1 MQRQMDTVFG
11 RSLIGAVG
19 LSQGF
24 IDEAIRKA
32 TASNVWDASQ
42 ALQVLRDGVAQF
54 EPLLAEHLS
63 DAVLAGWIAGY
74 DNVAGQ
80 LPLWLQQEF
89 TDSIRRGPPG
99 KPPTVNL
106 FGMFD
111 REPRLKLVNV
121 ENAAM
126 RLMERGIM
134 TRPQFD
140 AAKQSA
146 QREAFTIAGDLG
158 TQTIDRMRY
167 LLYQELSE
175 GPSLKG
181 FENRINES
189 LGTSPIAPG
198 HLENVYRTNLQA
210 AYRDGRET
218 LRRQPLVAAAFPYQA
233 YFAVHDRR
241 ARNTHRMMETLGLNG
256 TNVYRSDDPVWDYFT
271 PPWDYNCRCGVRL
284 MTLEQAAQAGV
295 QEAIE
300 WLRTGRPPIN
310 PEYRLSAI
318 PFEHNE
324 GFGHR
329 GNVGIIVM
337 SASRAPSGYS
347 HDQPLVING
356 KNYIGGQ
363 FIPSSE
369 LEHATAEQKAEIAT
383 GRKAEPPKPQKV
395 AAPTHPEIEPPPN
408 WVARLKKSYQIK
420 LPDGYGAKIKYD
432 SKAKGYYFRLSGPD
446 GSQQF
451 ADRYKTIDDAAKHAA
466 TLLHVR
472 GLGKPKEAPKQQ
484 PSESKPRQRKQAKT
498 NQGNWHYKSVDFVSR
513 GAKTKFRD
521 NLEALRTLRTVQME
535 DREPTESEKEAMSK
549 FVGWGQFPQVFDPGH
564 RSGMYPQWRKEREE
578 LRSMVGESAFDS
590 AAKATINS
598 HFTAPDVIQ
607 AHWKMAERL
616 GFNGGRMLE
625 PAVGSGYYL
634 GLMPEHLAS
643 KTNVTAIEMDQES
656 GALAKALY
664 PSANVYITPFQDHAT
679 PKDFFDLVATNVPFS
694 EGIRIKYGSM
704 RPTLHD
710 YYFLR
715 SIDTAKPGGLIMQLT
730 SAGTMDKLDP
740 RVRAKIEKECEL
752 VSAIRFPGDTH
763 KDNAGTSVVTDM
775 LILRKKNPSIPPAP
789 EEVPPEALPPGSRWA
804 DQPIDRMTNEE
815 FNKKLIEARAN
826 GEDVKGSEPSVNT
839 GRFTGTT
846 VDSLGRLYHWVD
858 GVRVAAPRWDDL
870 VTVPDPNG
878 GEPIPVNRYFAEHPE
893 QILGT
898 IDRTGTMYT
907 GNQMNVSR
915 TDDYEQRLNDAIQRL
930 PQGIFN
936 PEKSIEKED
945 TRVILDDGDTTL
957 NGQYLVQDG
966 RVYKKV
972 DGAIEPQ
979 ALSEIDT
986 ERAIGQIA
994 IRNAARK
1001 LLDAQQRGL
1010 DTNSLR
1016 EELNSLYDD
1025 FVSKHGSLH
1034 ERHNKLP
1041 MRNDADAPFLL
1052 ALEHYNSTTKQVSK
1066 ADIFSIDTILPD
1078 SKATSAS
1085 NVAEAVGISM
1095 HEYGKIDIDRIA
1107 KLTGKSIETVED
1119 ELIDSGVAFDVPGHG
1134 WQDAAEYLSGN
1145 TRKKLK
1151 EAIAAAASDPRYEP
1165 NVKAL
1170 EASQPVDIPTDEIG
1184 IKLTSPW
1191 VPDDVLEKFFEETVG
1206 ADPGDFK
1213 IKYIPQTQTY
1223 DVMVNKWIS
1232 YRDAVD
1238 TAWSVKRASGKTVF
1252 TFEDAIRAALS
1263 GKSPVI
1269 YHPKGLDDNK
1279 TVDIE
1284 STEDAKR
1291 KVEELKA
1298 QFKDWVWEDQ
1308 ERADRLTTIYNQ
1320 SQNVMVERKFDG
1332 SHLQLPG
1339 IVATFK
1345 PRKVQKDFV
1354 WRVISTGRGLAAHEV
1369 GYGKTASMIA
1379 AAMELRRLGLAKKP
1393 CLACL
1398 KANIE
1403 QMTQEALE
1411 LYPNAKILSIS
1422 KFDTENRQKV
1432 LNQIATGD
1440 YDLVIITHNNLEA
1453 MKLRPDNVKKFIDQ
1467 EIKELEDTIVGIQTQ
1482 QHDNNQ
1488 DRTQARSI
1496 TKNLNER
1503 KLKLEQ
1509 QLKEAMDNASK
1520 DEIYFEDTGI
1530 DQLFV
1535 DEAHHFKSL
1544 PCVSKQRVKGVPM
1557 GRSERATDMYA
1568 KTRYLLDKHN
1578 GRGVVFATGTPI
1590 VNTMAELYNLQR
1602 FLQPDLLKEHGL
1614 EQFDAW
1620 KETFGET
1627 QNNMEFKL
1635 TGKVDSTE
1643 RFSKF
1648 VNVPEL
1654 RHLTSDFMDI
1664 QRIEWL
1670 KDANGKPLIKRPTK
1684 HDDVIVSESNDEIE
1698 RMMAGIHR
1706 RAEAMKRGGKAT
1718 KGEDNML
1725 NVCNDAKMGSIDM
1738 RLIDAE
1744 APDHPMSKANRAINE
1759 IVRIYKE
1766 HPGKTQCVFSDL
1778 GINETKKTGFSLF
1791 EDMKR
1796 KLVEAGIPKE
1806 HIVDFSDD
1814 SMKGAK
1820 RLDAQEAMKRGDI
1833 RIAFGST
1840 PRLGTGTNIQKNLY
1854 AVHHLDIP
1862 YVPAVLEQRDGRGH
1876 RSGNQNEDFHAYRY
1890 VQQGS
1895 ADPLFWQILANK
1907 VGFINQ
1913 YMRGDKSARTMEDIA
1928 ADELSP
1934 DEMIEIASGGTDTL
1948 DRIKNQQEVERL
1960 RRLKM
1965 RHEVDQTKIHAALQN
1980 VDQTRERYRRE
1991 HERRSIDADYFDNQK
2006 DWSMV
2011 IDGRKFT
2018 ERSEAKDA
2026 LQAAIQ
2032 RAHASLFDSRGF
2044 AVRETAPIGK
2054 YRGADLH
2061 VNKGGML
2068 LLEGPSGETYQS
2080 GTQIPSIDYVAR
2092 TIGKK
2097 VEEAKKRVENYEK
2110 DVEKMRSSVGK
2121 PFRYSEELAK
2131 AVQRQ
2136 TELENARQMK
2146 LHRAETEALK
2156 MSMVPGT
2163 EKVVDGRT
2171 YVLNEHHRWQGKKDE
2186 VPQQPPS
2193 QPKQQSPQPQ
2203 PKQQKPAKV
2212 QPAPKAPIVPQID
2225 RAVAAK
2231 AAEEGDSPEH
2241 RQARMA
2247 VAMHYLTNIAKT
2259 YDHVTKSMK
2268 PLDSARAKGMAD
2280 GIDFSKPVKI
2290 GPPPTIP
2297 PPDKLIQWQAPGG
2310 FRGSYFS
2317 VQGASPADLGIH
2329 DHAKAWT
2336 EPGQPVKP
2344 REQKLYDT
2352 RKAKL
2357 DRVTYLQSITAPTID
2372 TWSVPGTP
2380 VPVSGGGVQYFVPVA
2395 SNPSVRVADATKHAK

>member
-24 IDEAIRKA
+24 IDEAVRKA
-32 TASNVWDASQ
+32 TANNVWDASQ

-134 TRPQFD
+134 TRQQFD

-175 GPSLKG
+175 GPSLRG

-383 GRKAEPPKPQKV
+383 GKKAEPPKPPKV
-395 AAPTHPEIEPPPN
+395 SAPTHPEIEPPPN

-432 SKAKGYYFRLSGPD
+432 SKAKGYYFRLSGPE

-472 GLGKPKEAPKQQ
+472 GLGKPKEAPKPQT
-484 PSESKPRQRKQAKT
+484 SESKPRQRKQAKT
-498 NQGNWHYKSVDFVSR
+498 NQGNWHYKSVDFVSN
-513 GAKTKFRD
+513 GAKTKFND
-521 NLEALRTLRTVQME
+521 NLEALRTLRAVQLE
-535 DREPTESEKEAMSK
+535 DREATEAEKEAMSK

-578 LRSMVGESAFDS
+578 LRAIIGDDAFKSAS
-590 AAKATINS
+590 RATTNS

-616 GFNGGRMLE
+616 GFKGGRMLE

-634 GLMPEHLAS
+634 GLMPEHIAS

-664 PSANVYITPFQDHAT
+664 PSANVYITPFQDHST
-679 PKDFFDLVATNVPFS
+679 PKNFFDLVATNVPFS
-694 EGIRIKYGSM
+694 ADVRIKYGSM

-740 RVRAKIEKECEL
+740 RVRAKIESECEL

-763 KDNAGTSVVTDM
+763 KRNAGTSVVTDM

-789 EEVPPEALPPGSRWA
+789 EETPE
-804 DQPIDRMTNEE
+804 
-815 FNKKLIEARAN
+815 EA
-826 GEDVKGSEPSVNT
+826 KPKT
-839 GRFTGTT
+839 HRFTGTT

-870 VTVPDPNG
+870 VNVANPDG
-878 GEPIPVNRYFAEHPE
+878 GDPIPVNRYFAEHPE
-893 QILGT
+893 QILGRL
-898 IDRTGTMYT
+898 DRSGTMYT
-907 GNQMNVSR
+907 GDQMNVSR
-915 TDDYEQRLNDAIQRL
+915 TDDYEKLLNDAIERL
-930 PQGIFN
+930 PEGILKTQAS
-936 PEKSIEKED
+936 EKTGESEPRI
-945 TRVILDDGDTTL
+945 ILDSSDSTL
-957 NGQYLVQDG
+957 NGQFVVHDG
-966 RVYKKV
+966 EVYKKV
-972 DGAIEPQ
+972 DGALEPQ
-979 ALSEIDT
+979 SFNKADSD
-986 ERAIGQIA
+986 RVIGQIA
-994 IRNAARK
+994 IRNAARA
-1001 LLDAQQRGL
+1001 LLNAQSKGL
-1010 DTNSLR
+1010 DTNGLR
-1016 EELNSLYDD
+1016 LELNAVYDD

-1034 ERHNKLP
+1034 KKVNSRP
-1041 MRNDADAPFLL
+1041 MKGDSDAPFLL

-1066 ADIFSIDTILPD
+1066 ADIFSIDTI
-1078 SKATSAS
+1078 SAETRAES
-1085 NVAEAVGISM
+1085 AGSVFEAVGISL
-1095 HEYGKIDIDRIA
+1095 HEYGKVDIGRIA
-1107 KLTGKSIETVED
+1107 KLTGKSTETVED

-1151 EAIAAAASDPRYEP
+1151 EAIAAAEIDPRYEA

-1170 EASQPVDIPTDEIG
+1170 KESQPQDIPTDEIG
-1184 IKLTSPW
+1184 IKITSPW
-1191 VPDDVLEKFFEETVG
+1191 VPSDVIERFLQDTVSSNDG
-1206 ADPGDFK
+1206 EIK
-1213 IKYIPQTQTY
+1213 IRYVPQTQAY
-1223 DVMVNKWIS
+1223 DVAIDEWIS
-1232 YRDAVD
+1232 RRDGVD
-1238 TAWSVKRASGKTVF
+1238 NAWSVKRESPSGYKKTVF
-1252 TFEDAIRAALS
+1252 TFADAVKCALS

-1269 YHPKGLDDNK
+1269 YHPKGHHDDK
-1279 TVDIE
+1279 ATPDIE
-1284 STEDAKR
+1284 STEEAKR
-1291 KVEELKA
+1291 KVEELKS
-1298 QFKDWVWEDQ
+1298 QFKDWVWEDSD
-1308 ERADRLTTIYNQ
+1308 RAERLTNIYNET
-1320 SQNVMVERKFDG
+1320 QNVMVPRKFDG
-1332 SHLQLPG
+1332 SHLKLPG
-1339 IVATFK
+1339 IVSSFT

-1354 WRVISTGRGLAAHEV
+1354 WRVITTGRGLAAHEV

-1379 AAMELRRLGLAKKP
+1379 SAMELRRLGLAKKP

-1398 KANIE
+1398 KSNIE

-1422 KFDTENRQKV
+1422 KFDTENRQKT
-1432 LNQIATGD
+1432 LNRIATGD
-1440 YDLVIITHNNLEA
+1440 YDLVIITHDNLEA
-1453 MKLRPDNVKKFIDQ
+1453 MKMRPENQQKFMDKEIEELQDVILSMEKEKYDNGKDR
-1467 EIKELEDTIVGIQTQ
+1467 Q
-1482 QHDNNQ
+1482 QQ
-1488 DRTQARSI
+1488 RSI
-1496 TKNLNER
+1496 IKNLENR
-1503 KLKLEQ
+1503 KSKLEQ
-1509 QLKEAMDNASK
+1509 KLKEVLSK
-1520 DEIYFEDTGI
+1520 GEKDDIFFEDTGI

-1544 PCVSKQRVKGVPM
+1544 PCLSKSQIKGVPT
-1557 GRSERATDMYA
+1557 GRSDRATDMYA

-1614 EQFDAW
+1614 EQFDTW

-1670 KDANGKPLIKRPTK
+1670 KDANGKPLIKRPNK
-1684 HDDVIVSESNDEIE
+1684 HDNVIVSESNEEIE
-1698 RMMAGIHR
+1698 SMMSKIHQ
-1706 RAEAMKRGGKAT
+1706 RADAMKGRGKVQ
-1718 KGEDNML
+1718 KGDDNML
-1725 NVCNDAKMGSIDM
+1725 NICNDAKMGSIDM

-1791 EDMKR
+1791 QDMKR
-1796 KLVEAGIPKE
+1796 KLVEAGIPKA
-1806 HIVDFSDD
+1806 HIVDFSDE
-1814 SMKGAK
+1814 SMKDAK

-1890 VQQGS
+1890 VQLGS

-1913 YMRGDKSARTMEDIA
+1913 YMRGDTSARTMEDIA

-1948 DRIKNQQEVERL
+1948 DRIKNQQEVDRL
-1960 RRLKM
+1960 RRLKI
-1965 RHEVDQTKIHAALQN
+1965 RHDVDQTKLQTAVAN
-1980 VDQTRERYRRE
+1980 IDDTRERYRRE
-1991 HERRSIDADYFDNQK
+1991 YERKSIDADYFNSQK
-2006 DWSMV
+2006 DWNIV
-2011 IDGRKFT
+2011 LGGTTYT
-2018 ERSEAKDA
+2018 ERSEANDA
-2026 LQAAIQ
+2026 LKKQIDLKSKELYSENGWA
-2032 RAHASLFDSRGF
+2032 LKDSTEVGR
-2044 AVRETAPIGK
+2044 
-2054 YRGADLH
+2054 YRGVPLH
-2061 VNKGGML
+2061 VARGGML
-2068 LLEGPSGETYQS
+2068 FIEGPSGERYRS
-2080 GTQIPSIDYVAR
+2080 GTGIASIDYVAR

-2097 VEEAKKRVENYEK
+2097 VDEAKKRMVDFEK

-2171 YVLNEHHRWQGKKDE
+2171 YVLNEHHRWQGKKDDA
-2186 VPQQPPS
+2186 PQQPPS
-2193 QPKQQSPQPQ
+2193 QPKQQPQPN
-2203 PKQQKPAKV
+2203 PQKPAKV
-2212 QPAPKAPIVPQID
+2212 QPAPKAPVVPQID